1 MPNHIINTIRLTGD
15 REKINEL
22 LESVKDNR
30 FGIGSLDFN
39 KVIPMPESLQ
49 IETSSSMERGLKAY
63 KEFVDICT
71 FDGANKDMDLL
82 NIPED
87 KENIFFTGDLHF
99 GHANVIA
106 FDNRPFKTV
115 EEMDAELIRRWNNK
129 VGKGDL
135 TYVLGDMIWK
145 ARNDDAP
152 ELIKSLNGQI
162 ILIKGN
168 HDRFL
173 HNAKAKAA
181 LAGIKDYDDICV
193 SLEDGT
199 KKRVILSHY
208 FTPMYNGHRYQA
220 IHLHAHSHFTDE
232 ADFEVDFAKRLN
244 SIGCRNEIYNVGCM
258 YWNYEPVTLD
268 EIIENG
274 RTIRPTYGE
283 RSTEYMAQFPWEKNQ
298 TVNHENEISWNVF
311 YHNCN
316 SRSIETF
323 NVFEHGSF
331 REYVKKAAKKYQN
344 KEDFAKQLRS
354 EVMYYFWSKCEWEVL
369 VTPWISPRES
379 EKKKIDVCWQIM
391 NNWDVF
397 VDYTWANRKKL

>member
-1 MPNHIINTIRLTGD
+1 MG
-15 REKINEL
+15 K
-22 LESVKDNR
+22 
-30 FGIGSLDFN
+30 
-39 KVIPMPESLQ
+39 
-49 IETSSSMERGLKAY
+49 
-63 KEFVDICT
+63 
-71 FDGANKDMDLL
+71 
-82 NIPED
+82 
-87 KENIFFTGDLHF
+87 IFFTGDLHF

-115 EEMDAELIRRWNNK
+115 EEMDAEFIRRWNSK

-152 ELIKSLNGQI
+152 ELIKNLNGQI

-268 EIIENG
+268 EIIERG

-283 RSTEYMAQFPWEKNQ
+283 RSAEYMAQFPWEKNQ
-298 TVNHENEISWNVF
+298 TVNPENEIRWNVF

-331 REYVKKAAKKYQN
+331 REYVKKAAKKYQS

-379 EKKKIDVCWQIM
+379 EKKKVDVCWQIM